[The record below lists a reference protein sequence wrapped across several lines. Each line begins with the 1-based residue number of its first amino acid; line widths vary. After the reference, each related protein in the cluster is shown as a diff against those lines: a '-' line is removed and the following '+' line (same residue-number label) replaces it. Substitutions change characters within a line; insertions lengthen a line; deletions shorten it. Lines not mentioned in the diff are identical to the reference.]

1 MVELAGFEPASALN
15 TKSVRKL
22 VVPDL
27 EQTADFVDVRPVK
40 HSVSVAIFDSCNG
53 SQSPSELGSRMEAPD
68 GNALALTRQGDCIT
82 MSAVHP
88 FNRSALWL
96 PPLKLNP
103 P

>member
-1 MVELAGFEPASALN
+1 MVVEHGTEPASALN